1 MKPALRLVRLCLYAL
16 TIPLLAQ
23 GVAFS
28 VESEQALS
36 LKRAVRICLVDLEI
50 ALQDAFGTVDYLSG
64 FELIGE
70 RGLFALQEQAL
81 AFLLVQL
88 SN

>member
-1 MKPALRLVRLCLYAL
+1 MIDSAISRMDLRLCW
-16 TIPLLAQ
+16 
-23 GVAFS
+23 
-28 VESEQALS
+28 LS